1 MGLTFES
8 RQHFIMYYHSAIRN
22 VGLFTSVALAGIGGA
37 RAFLEHQRG
46 LNKYYALIIY
56 FLSLGAIYIA
66 IFISQNILINVRNAE
81 KKFKDPSL
89 KQYETLPYI
98 TNAIDSVIFIMLII
112 IISGFMY
119 NRIFH

>member
-22 VGLFTSVALAGIGGA
+22 VGLFTSLALAGIGGA
-37 RAFLEHQRG
+37 RTFLEHQKG
-46 LNKYYALIIY
+46 FNKYYALIIY

-66 IFISQNILINVRNAE
+66 IFISQNILINVTNAE
-81 KKFKDPSL
+81 KEFKDPSL

-98 TNAIDSVIFIMLII
+98 TNVIDSVIFIMLII